1 MVPLTLNCI
10 LAYCTGMSLCVSV
23 SVAVK
28 FTLSLLYPFIGFTV
42 IVVGVIV
49 TVRLVV
55 LLVVAYVALPAY
67 SEIWCR
73 FRWFVLWCMVMLRF
87 HYYLY

>member
-1 MVPLTLNCI
+1 MVYGNVAIPLLSVLTEPIMVPLTLNCI

-67 SEIWCR
+67 SAS
-73 FRWFVLWCMVMLRF
+73 MV
-87 HYYLY
+87 

>member
-1 MVPLTLNCI
+1 MVYGNVAIPLLSVLTEPIMVPLTLNCI

-67 SEIWCR
+67 SAST
-73 FRWFVLWCMVMLRF
+73 VV
-87 HYYLY
+87 